1 VQQIKREEFNKINNA
16 RQVQEIFLFSEVSRQ
31 VAGIRPASNS
41 MGTVGSFPGG
51 KTAEAGSWPLISI
64 QC

>member
-1 VQQIKREEFNKINNA
+1 M
-16 RQVQEIFLFSEVSRQ
+16 QEIFLFFEVSKW
-31 VAGIRPASNS
+31 VAGSRPVSNS
-41 MGTVGSFPGG
+41 VGNVSSFPSG